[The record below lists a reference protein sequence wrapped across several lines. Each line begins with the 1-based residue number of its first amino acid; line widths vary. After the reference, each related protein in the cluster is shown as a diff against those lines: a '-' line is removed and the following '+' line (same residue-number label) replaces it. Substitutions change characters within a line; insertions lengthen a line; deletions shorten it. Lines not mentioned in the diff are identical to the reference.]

1 MKFTLIL
8 FDLIFIGK
16 KQKETKE
23 VNFQAKVDLT
33 MLQIKVEKIENKKNK
48 KN

>member
-16 KQKETKE
+16 KQKGTKE
-23 VNFQAKVDLT
+23 VNFQAILSFRSGLDHVT
-33 MLQIKVEKIENKKNK
+33 NQSGENKKK
-48 KN
+48 